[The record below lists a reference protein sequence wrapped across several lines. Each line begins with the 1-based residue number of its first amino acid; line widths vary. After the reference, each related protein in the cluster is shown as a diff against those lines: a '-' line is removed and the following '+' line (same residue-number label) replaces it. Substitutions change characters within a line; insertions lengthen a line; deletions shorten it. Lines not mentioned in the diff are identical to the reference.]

1 MVQPKK
7 KRLQLLLLALL
18 SAFTV
23 FAQRS
28 TVNLNGQWQITKT
41 DTAAELPSSFGST
54 IAVPGLID
62 MAFPVLDEPYKGV
75 FEDKGPFNNLGNG
88 SYLYN
93 NAVYWYKRSF
103 TLADTKAKRIQLKLN
118 KAMYHT
124 RVFVNGKM
132 AGENFYCFTPAVINI
147 KPFLKGPGM
156 ANELVIAVGCRNNLP
171 DTICHGDDFEK
182 VLFAPGI
189 YDDVVIC
196 LSGFPFITNVQTAP
210 DVDKKQLRVVA
221 QIATGDGPKPF
232 ALAYTVR
239 ELTSKKIV
247 VKGIASNSVSP
258 INGEAKVDFNISLP
272 GCKLWSPEDP
282 FLYTVELNTGA
293 DASVS
298 RFGMRSF
305 KTDKESGTVQLNNKT
320 YYMRGTNIC
329 IFRFFEDKE
338 RGDLPWNNAWVT
350 QLHQRFKEMHWNS
363 FRNTI
368 GFPPERWYEI
378 ADSLGFL
385 IQDEFPLW
393 KHSSPKN
400 GFNATHLANEYTAWM
415 RERWNHPSVVVW
427 DAQNESVY
435 DTSTAA
441 INKVR
446 ALDLSNRP
454 WDNGWSRPAGE
465 ADVMEAHPYLFG
477 KYFQAYDVRKDTVP
491 ANIDVLELM
500 SKPRTPDNSWVN
512 KSKDADK
519 NTVKF
524 PIIVN
529 EYGWFWLNR
538 DGSPT
543 TLDRGIYKSLFPEA
557 NTPAKRFA
565 VYAKVIA
572 AKTEYWRMHRRA
584 AGVLHFCDLGYS
596 RSKPPLGQTSDNFID
611 IKNLVFEPNY
621 KTAMKSASSPVGV
634 MVDFFKSRLPA
645 AKEQAFP
652 IILINDTYED
662 WKGEIVV
669 TLLQDGRA
677 LMKKT
682 INGAI
687 AALGKE
693 NYSASFQ
700 VPAQKGAYQ
709 LVAAIRYKTEAVQSV
724 REFIVE

>member
-1 MVQPKK
+1 MNFSK
-7 KRLQLLLLALL
+7 LMLCLLL
-18 SAFTV
+18 SSSSV
-23 FAQRS
+23 FAQR
-28 TVNLNGQWQITKT
+28 NNIDLNGQWQITKT
-41 DTAAELPSSFGST
+41 DTAAGLPTSFPST

-75 FEDKGPFNNLGNG
+75 FEERGPFNNLGNG

-93 NAVYWYKRSF
+93 NAVYWYKRTF
-103 TLADTKAKRIQLKLN
+103 TLKDTKANLIRLKLN

-124 RVFVNGKM
+124 RVFVNGQP
-132 AGENFYCFTPAVINI
+132 AGENLYCFTPAVFNI
-147 KPFLKGPGM
+147 KPFLKEPGM
-156 ANELVIAVGCRNNLP
+156 VNELVIAVGCRNNLP

-189 YDDVVIC
+189 YDDVKIL

-210 DVDKKQLRVVA
+210 DIEKKQLRVVA
-221 QIATGDGPKPF
+221 EIATDGQNKPF
-232 ALAYTVR
+232 ALSYIVR
-239 ELTSKKIV
+239 ELHSKKV
-247 VKGIASNSVSP
+247 VAKGVVSNSETPV
-258 INGEAKVDFNISLP
+258 NGEAKADFTIALP
-272 GCKLWSPEDP
+272 GCKLWSPEEP
-282 FLYTVELNTGA
+282 FLYTVELSTGA
-293 DASVS
+293 DQLVT

-305 KTDKESGTVQLNNKT
+305 KADKEAGTVLLNNKT

-329 IFRFFEDKE
+329 IFRFFEDQE
-338 RGDLPWNNAWVT
+338 RGDLPWNNGWVT

-393 KHSSPKN
+393 KHASPKN
-400 GFNATHLANEYTAWM
+400 GFNSTHLATEYTAWM

-477 KYFQAYDVRKDTVP
+477 KYFQAYDVRKDTVKESI
-491 ANIDVLELM
+491 NVLELM
-500 SKPRTPDNSWVN
+500 TKSRTPDNSWVN
-512 KSKDADK
+512 KSKDTDK

-524 PIIVN
+524 PIIIN

-543 TLDRGIYKSLFPEA
+543 TLDRGIYKNLFPEA
-557 NTPAKRFA
+557 DTPEKRFA
-565 VYAKVIA
+565 LYAKVIA
-572 AKTEYWRMHRRA
+572 AKTEFWRMHRRA

-611 IKNLVFEPNY
+611 VKNLVFEPHY
-621 KTAMKSASSPVGV
+621 KVAMKSAFSPVGV
-634 MVDFFKSRLPA
+634 MLNFFKNKLTAGADEEIPV
-645 AKEQAFP
+645 
-652 IILINDTYED
+652 ILINDTYQN
-662 WKGEIVV
+662 WKGDIAV
-669 TLLQDGRA
+669 TLLKDGHEVMRE
-677 LMKKT
+677 MIQGDIK
-682 INGAI
+682 
-687 AALGKE
+687 ALGKE
-693 NYSASFQ
+693 NYHATFQ
-700 VPAQKGAYQ
+700 IPSVTGNYQ
-709 LVAAIRYKTEAVQSV
+709 LTATINYKGDAVHSV
-724 REFIVE
+724 REFVIE